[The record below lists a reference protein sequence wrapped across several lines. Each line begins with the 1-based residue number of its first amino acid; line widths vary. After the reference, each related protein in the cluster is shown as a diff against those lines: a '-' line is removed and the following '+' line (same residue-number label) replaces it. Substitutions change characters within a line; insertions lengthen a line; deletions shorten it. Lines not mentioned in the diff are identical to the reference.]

1 METRGSSQ
9 KILKFLLKEFSIKP
23 TITILA
29 KEIGMSRVGMWK
41 ALKRMQSE
49 KLIMLLSIGAGK
61 TSTYSISLNW
71 DNVLTGKKLEL
82 ILTEDAVKNQRW
94 LNNFAELEEKVDFL
108 IIYGSVLNSSKEA
121 NDIDIL
127 GVVSNKNKF
136 IEIEKSIAKIQKTQI
151 KKIHALNFT
160 QTEFKQEIE
169 KPNNAF
175 IDAVRKGVIIF
186 GQDKFLKFMRG
197 ISKK

>member
-108 IIYGSVLNSSKEA
+108 IIYGSVLNSLKEA

-151 KKIHALNFT
+151 KKIHDLNFT